1 MTLVASTSRTIDL
14 ENASA
19 TTPGTYVLLQPPY
32 PPCGIR
38 TRSWCLQGGKWSLV
52 LKGKQQVQIQIQ
64 QRKVIDTCMDDAS
77 FQCVDLGLSNDD
89 LAIHCTKPAVLRLDP
104 LIPIVCHCVQLLE
117 SPAEFVLY
125 NEIPHITLS

>member
-1 MTLVASTSRTIDL
+1 MAIPLLTETVVAVGDLYDTGREYL
-14 ENASA
+14 ENHRFRKCECHDARNVRTPA
-19 TTPGTYVLLQPPY
+19 TAISTLRDQNPVVVP
-32 PPCGIR
+32 
-38 TRSWCLQGGKWSLV
+38 TRRKWSLV

-104 LIPIVCHCVQLLE
+104 LIPIVCHCV
-117 SPAEFVLY
+117 
-125 NEIPHITLS
+125 